1 MKMVLIYVLMAG
13 GLFFFLVG
21 TIGLLRLKDV
31 MTRVHSAAKCDTLGA
46 LLCILALMLYS
57 GGGFISLKLILII
70 VFLWITNPTATHMIA
85 KAELSQPENACTYE
99 TINGIGVK
107 NNGDI

>member
-1 MKMVLIYVLMAG
+1 MKMIMIFMLMAG

-46 LLCILALMLYS
+46 LLCIMALMLYS
-57 GGGFISLKLILII
+57 GWGFISLKLLFVI
-70 VFLWITNPTATHMIA
+70 VFLWMTNPTATHMIA
-85 KAELSQPENACTYE
+85 KAELSQQETADSYE
-99 TINGIGVK
+99 IINLIEVK
-107 NNGDI
+107 SDGDV